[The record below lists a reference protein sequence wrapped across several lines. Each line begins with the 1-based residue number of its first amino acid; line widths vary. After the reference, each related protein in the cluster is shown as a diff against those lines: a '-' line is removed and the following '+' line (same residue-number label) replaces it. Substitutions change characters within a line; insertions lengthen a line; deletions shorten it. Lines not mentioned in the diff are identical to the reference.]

1 MDRIMGVATGV
12 AVVAMAKK
20 HGSSKRDG
28 SFGKRLIAEKGGD
41 AAALGQQWDE
51 GMSLIAQGHRLS
63 GWFVS
68 RKQNKEAEALDL
80 KGIALKNAAEKAYE
94 ALPETKDF

>member
-1 MDRIMGVATGV
+1 
-12 AVVAMAKK
+12 
-20 HGSSKRDG
+20 
-28 SFGKRLIAEKGGD
+28 
-41 AAALGQQWDE
+41 
-51 GMSLIAQGHRLS
+51 MSLIAQGHRLS
-63 GWFVS
+63 GWFVG

>member
-28 SFGKRLIAEKGGD
+28 SFGKRLIAEGGD

-63 GWFVS
+63 GWFVG
-68 RKQNKEAEALDL
+68 RKQNKKAEALVL
-80 KGIALKNAAEKAYE
+80 KGIAMKNAAEKAYE